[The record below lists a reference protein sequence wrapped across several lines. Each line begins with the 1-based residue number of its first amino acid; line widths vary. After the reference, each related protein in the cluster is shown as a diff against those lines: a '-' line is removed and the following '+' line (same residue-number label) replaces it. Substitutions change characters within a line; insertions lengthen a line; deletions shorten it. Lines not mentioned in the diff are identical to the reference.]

1 MTASSQAERIEIR
14 AAAVQTV
21 GLRWVLAVLGLAL
34 LLVPSGYF
42 AWRYRAMPHLGSYH
56 DDAVYWITAQ
66 SLAAG
71 HGYRIGHLAE
81 NPAETKYPP
90 LYPMLLSL
98 VWRVAGQFPGNLSL
112 VMAVQWLF
120 APVYFALAWVYFR
133 RVFQESGAAARR
145 SDDAEKPG
153 SRHRLDDVGS
163 RSQVLRVATMEPA
176 TRFFRARLSACATVL
191 LAFGPM
197 TTIFAV
203 TPMTE
208 LPFSVLLLGV
218 MLLIEGRE
226 DLSPQHAFLA
236 GGIAAAGFLM
246 RTNAIAL
253 AASVPFVLLL
263 RRRIKPAFAFFAPL
277 GAAILGWQ
285 GWCALNAY
293 PAKDDVLSYYTSYVG
308 FYLRTF
314 SWAEL
319 PHRLWVNLDAVIEWQ
334 ARLVLFHVGNE
345 FWIRPVAWVM
355 TAAAAAGVVT
365 LYRRGFR
372 QYPVFAALF
381 IVVLLFWKYPPD
393 QRFVYPLLPLYIAGL
408 ATKLHE
414 IAALAVV
421 TWRTKPAADRVA
433 AVVMLALIAAL
444 AGGSLFLMLRGT
456 VSLLPDYF
464 QECET
469 RMAQMQP
476 VYGWIASHTAPGD
489 RFAAYDDTLLYLY
502 AGRHGY
508 TVPVLP
514 RLVYEQNPEAVSAY
528 VLGLPEL
535 WRARQVSYVLVTASD
550 FRRDL
555 HTPAQDSLARLVQDR
570 THFQPVYADPTAQ
583 VYRFLPLP

>member
-1 MTASSQAERIEIR
+1 MGLVSLRCRNRYCRPIKATGDLVLTASSQAERIEIQAVALP
-14 AAAVQTV
+14 AA
-21 GLRWVLAVLGLAL
+21 GLRRVLAVLGLAL

-71 HGYRIGHLAE
+71 HGYRIAHLAE
-81 NPAETKYPP
+81 NPPETKYPP
-90 LYPMLLSL
+90 LYPALLSL
-98 VWRVAGQFPGNLSL
+98 VWRSAGQFPGNLPV

-120 APVYFALAWVYFR
+120 APVYFVLAWVYFR
-133 RVFQESGAAARR
+133 RVFRESEAAA
-145 SDDAEKPG
+145 P
-153 SRHRLDDVGS
+153 
-163 RSQVLRVATMEPA
+163 M
-176 TRFFRARLSACATVL
+176 SACATVL

-208 LPFSVLLLGV
+208 LPFSVLLLAV

-226 DLSPQHAFLA
+226 DLSARQAFLA
-236 GGIAAAGFLM
+236 GVIAAAGFLM

-263 RRRIKPAFAFFAPL
+263 RRRIKPTLAFFAPF
-277 GAAILGWQ
+277 GIAILGWQ

-372 QYPVFAALF
+372 EYPSFAVLF

-476 VYGWIASHTAPGD
+476 VYGWIASHTAPAD

-502 AGRHGY
+502 AGRRGY

-514 RLVYEQNPEAVSAY
+514 RLIYEQNPEAVGAY

-570 THFQPVYADPTAQ
+570 THFQQVYRDPAAQ
-583 VYRFLPLP
+583 VYRFSPAP